1 MKGGNFVNFT
11 FFKEV
16 EDLEGVSS
24 RHSMRQFKKR
34 DCHGFPSG
42 SLAMTILT
50 LSLRGAKRRSNLKE
64 RLPRAP
70 EGSPCNN
77 NSSAVIAR
85 SEATKQSQKEIATP
99 LACRRLA
106 IGGGLLCQVIAGLQ

>member
-16 EDLEGVSS
+16 DDLEGVSS
-24 RHSMRQFKKR
+24 RHSMRQFKKEI
-34 DCHGFPSG
+34 
-42 SLAMTILT
+42 AT
-50 LSLRGAKRRSNLKE
+50 LPFGK
-64 RLPRAP
+64 PR
-70 EGSPCNN
+70 ND

-85 SEATKQSQKEIATP
+85 SEATKQSQREIATP

-106 IGGGLLCQVIAGLQ
+106 I